1 MSTTPANTTENKAG
15 FLTPLVA
22 KKLGDDNDPLWEL
35 AQPLIYKSLI
45 LCGVITVPTGFK
57 TDFASVP
64 RIPFVYDA
72 VGNVAREASVV
83 HDYLYTTH
91 AVNRETAD
99 AVLREASKATGVN
112 WLRRWAMWLGVRIG
126 GGSHW

>member
-1 MSTTPANTTENKAG
+1 MSTPTLDSTKNAAG

-22 KKLGDDNDPLWEL
+22 KKIGDDNNPLWEL
-35 AQPLIYKSLI
+35 AQPLIFKSMI
-45 LCGVITVPTGFK
+45 LGGVITVPSGFK

-91 AVNRETAD
+91 AVSRETAD
-99 AVLREASKATGVN
+99 AVLKEASAATGVA
-112 WLRRWAMWLGVRIG
+112 WWRRWTMWAGVRVFG
-126 GGSHW
+126 GTHW